1 MAIPIVV
8 ENWCI
13 AISCLGMVMIH
24 GSVSTLF
31 IQQLRSSPILCV
43 DDTFKSFEK
52 KSSTHMAFMG
62 YFYSFIFMRVLCFFS
77 KLDLYLAR
85 HTVDSPGFPTL
96 LGCCLQHII
105 QPGSDVNPGPL
116 LRQWCARHCGLAA
129 LCQQRQLRG
138 GEARS
143 IGFPMSTHFITWDSG
158 WLKDDSPR
166 TMGIWSSGL
175 PELNRTGTEW
185 NWKLVG
191 TSKC

>member
-1 MAIPIVV
+1 MDLCQLYSSNSWDLLQFFV
-8 ENWCI
+8 
-13 AISCLGMVMIH
+13 LMIL
-24 GSVSTLF
+24 SRAL
-31 IQQLRSSPILCV
+31 
-43 DDTFKSFEK
+43 KK